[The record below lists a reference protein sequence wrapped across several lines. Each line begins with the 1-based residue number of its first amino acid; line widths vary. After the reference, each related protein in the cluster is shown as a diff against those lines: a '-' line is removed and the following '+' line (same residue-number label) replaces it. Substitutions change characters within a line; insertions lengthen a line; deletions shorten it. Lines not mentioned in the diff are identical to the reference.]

1 MLLCI
6 GSAARAQT
14 FELLVLM
21 HDSGRVE
28 RYDLKTGEHVGTL
41 ISGLP
46 ASNAI
51 LFDADGRLLISTGR
65 PNEMGSVLRYDLK
78 GGVETLIEVPE
89 GYGGRLHRATGM
101 AWYQG
106 DLLVASQNDGKV
118 KRYAYPSG
126 EWLNDVALATPG
138 GMTQLAVHHGELY
151 VTDYQ
156 AQAIRRTSKFDGSM
170 SEVWAVKDSQHP
182 WGLVFDAQGSAFW
195 STSANRIVKTVGSET
210 TEWAGAGG
218 GIATPLGL
226 AIGPDGLLY
235 CASWQGAVTVWKTD
249 AVNLGEAL
257 RTIAGKE
264 LKGPIS
270 FVFTDRELPDEFVYT
285 LTAALEPTP
294 GKVAFFESQIR
305 PLLHARCMECHDQET
320 QEGGLRLDTPN
331 GWELGGHTGRA
342 IQPGHPEESLLYRA
356 VAYLDK
362 DLKMPP
368 DGQLSEEEMGWIRKW
383 IEQGAIDPRAIDPR
397 SGEAG
402 ASKPTS
408 NTWAEAFQE
417 RLDWWSLKPLLD
429 STPPEVSD
437 AAWNRSAVDRFIRSK
452 QEQNGLEP
460 CAPAQPEDLL
470 RRVCFVLTGLPP
482 TLQQRE
488 SFLAAWQRDPEAA
501 YTSLVDQLLASPHFG
516 EAMARRW
523 MDVVRYTDTYGY
535 EWDNPAK
542 GSHEYRDY
550 LIRAFN
556 KDIGFDTLLV
566 EQIAG
571 DLLSDPRIDDQIGVV
586 ESLIGPMFYHMGE
599 HRHGSSRDFNGVH
612 QEMVNNKIDA
622 FSKAFLATTVACSRC
637 HDHKLE
643 AVSQKDY
650 YALGAMFMTPRWAS
664 RPIDT
669 PEKNREAIA
678 KLKEMRA
685 AIRDELANS
694 WRAVQ
699 IDPVAW
705 RRGFSDLAANQAA
718 NQEPKFG
725 DIDYPLFRLAKDAG
739 NEDAG
744 NKDSGSMESTW
755 KALESQWQTHR
766 NARLEANKAF
776 GVLADF
782 SEPRLPDGWVMEGDG
797 IASGWVE
804 DGMPLIALE
813 SEAVVTR
820 LLPRGLHTHALSSK
834 LPGVLRMPAEHT
846 VPGSSVSVKLAGGE
860 FAGTLILD
868 ENTIQNESVAFL
880 NQVQPSWRS
889 YGDLPLKNGVTR
901 VAIDFATASLNSNFP
916 PRTGLAAGL
925 PNDDFGFD
933 KRSWLSITQI
943 VSHDAP
949 GAPMDL
955 MDWFCTLF
963 EGQAPTSVEEADGR
977 VARWMSQ
984 ALERW
989 CDRQMQPGDGQI
1001 VDWML
1006 SKKLL
1011 PNQATEGTRLAFLLS
1026 DYRKI
1031 EQSIDFPRSVNSM
1044 DERASAKSGL
1054 YFNVRGNVDAMGEL
1068 VMPAWL
1074 SMFGPSES
1082 IERSPG
1088 SGRFELAQSL
1098 VDPGHPL
1105 TTRVYVNRVWQW
1117 VFGTGIVAS
1126 PDDFGRLGDKPSHP
1140 ELLDWLSRDFTAN
1153 RWSTK
1158 ALMRQLV
1165 LSQTFRQSGAVQA
1178 ASLQRDPSNRLR
1190 HHYPTRRLEAEQIRD
1205 SLLSVSGRLDRKL
1218 YGRPILPP
1226 RTVED
1231 GAKRLFSG
1239 PQDGNGRRSIYLMMS
1254 IMDPPKFLTAFD
1266 LPDLKLPSG
1275 RRNVTS
1281 VPNQALLLLNDPLV
1295 DRLSKHWASELVK
1308 MPHRTP
1314 QERIETIFLVAY
1326 GRHARD
1332 TELQRWLDLFGEIS
1346 SQEDPMADEA
1356 AWAQL
1361 AHTVFNTKEFLH
1373 YR

>member
-1 MLLCI
+1 MLFCI
-6 GSAARAQT
+6 SSLARAQT
-14 FELLVLM
+14 FEVLVLM

-28 RYDLKTGEHVGTL
+28 RYDLQTGNHVGTL
-41 ISGLP
+41 LSGLP
-46 ASNAI
+46 PANAI
-51 LFDADGRLLISTGR
+51 LFDADGRLLISTGK
-65 PNEMGSVLRYDLK
+65 PNEMGRVLRYDLK
-78 GGVETLIEVPE
+78 GGVETLIDVPE

-126 EWLNDVALATPG
+126 EWVNDAALATPG
-138 GMTQLAVHHGELY
+138 GMTQIAVHTGELY

-156 AQAIRRTSKFDGSM
+156 AQAIRRTSKLDGTM
-170 SEVWAVKDSQHP
+170 SEVWAQKDSQHP
-182 WGLVFDAQGSAFW
+182 WGLLFDAQGSAFW
-195 STSANRIVKTVGSET
+195 CTSANRILKTVGSET

-235 CASWQGAVTVWKTD
+235 CASWQGAVTVWTTD
-249 AVNLGEAL
+249 AVNPGGPL
-257 RTIAGKE
+257 RTIAGQE
-264 LKGPIS
+264 VKGPIS
-270 FVFTDRELPDEFVYT
+270 FAFTDRELPLEFVYT
-285 LTAALEPTP
+285 LSAALEETP
-294 GKVAFFESQIR
+294 GKVAFFESHIR
-305 PLLHARCMECHDQET
+305 PLLVARCMECHDQET
-320 QEGGLRLDTPN
+320 QEGGLRLDTRT

-342 IQPGHPEESLLYRA
+342 IQPGRPEESLLHRA
-356 VAYLDK
+356 VVYLDK

-368 DGQLSEEEMGWIRKW
+368 DGQLSADETGLIRKW
-383 IEQGAIDPRAIDPR
+383 IEQGAIDPRH
-397 SGEAG
+397 GEAS
-402 ASKPTS
+402 ATKPTS
-408 NTWAEAFQE
+408 NTWAETFQE

-429 STPPEVSD
+429 SNPPEVSD

-452 QEQNGLEP
+452 HDQNGLQP
-460 CAPAQPEDLL
+460 CAPAPPEDLL

-482 TLQQRE
+482 TVPQRE
-488 SFLAAWQRDPEAA
+488 SFLAAWQSDPEAA
-501 YTSLVDQLLASPHFG
+501 YTSLVDELLASPHYG

-556 KDIGFDTLLV
+556 NDIGFDTLLV

-571 DLLSDPRIDDQIGVV
+571 DLVSQPRIDHEIGVT

-669 PEKNREAIA
+669 PEKNRLAIA
-678 KLKEMRA
+678 KLKELRA

-705 RRGFSDLAANQAA
+705 RQAFSGLNDK
-718 NQEPKFG
+718 QEPKFG
-725 DIDYPLFRLAKDAG
+725 DIDYPLFQLVKDAANKDAG
-739 NEDAG
+739 
-744 NKDSGSMESTW
+744 SIESTW
-755 KALESQWQTHR
+755 KALQDQWQTHR

-797 IASGWVE
+797 IESGWVE

-813 SEAVVTR
+813 SDAVVTR

-834 LPGVLRMPAEHT
+834 LPGVLRMPAEHAI
-846 VPGSSVSVKLAGGE
+846 PGSSVSVKLAGGE

-889 YGDLPLKNGVTR
+889 YSDLPLKNGVTR
-901 VAIDFATASLNSNFP
+901 VTIDFATSSLNSNFP

-925 PNDDFGFD
+925 PNNDFGFD

-963 EGQAPTSVEEADGR
+963 DGQAPTSLEDAHGR

-984 ALERW
+984 ALGRW

-1006 SKKLL
+1006 AKKLL
-1011 PNQATEGTRLAFLLS
+1011 PNQATEGTRLASLLS
-1026 DYRKI
+1026 DYRQI
-1031 EQSIDFPRSVNSM
+1031 EQTIDFPRSVNSM

-1068 VMPAWL
+1068 VMPGWL

-1088 SGRFELAQSL
+1088 SGRMELAQSL
-1098 VDPGHPL
+1098 VNPEHPL
-1105 TTRVYVNRVWQW
+1105 TSRVYVNRVWQW

-1140 ELLDWLSRDFTAN
+1140 ELLDWLSREFIRN
-1153 RWSTK
+1153 GWSTK
-1158 ALMRQLV
+1158 SLMRQLV

-1178 ASLQRDPSNRLR
+1178 ESLQQDPSNRLR

-1239 PQDGNGRRSIYLMMS
+1239 PQDGHGRRSIYLMMS

-1295 DRLSKHWASELVK
+1295 DRLSKDWASELVK
-1308 MPHRTP
+1308 LPHRTP
-1314 QERIETIFLVAY
+1314 QERIETMFLVAY
-1326 GRHARD
+1326 GRRASD
-1332 TELQRWLDLFGEIS
+1332 AELKRWLGLLSELS
-1346 SQEDPMADEA
+1346 SQENTLADEA
-1356 AWAQL
+1356 AWAQI
-1361 AHTVFNTKEFLH
+1361 AHTLFNTKEFIH